1 VRYHSLVVDPHS
13 LPATLRVIA
22 RTPKEH
28 DIGVDD
34 IIQGLAHTSRPHF
47 GVQFHPESVAT
58 TFGAQLLRNFA
69 CLARATPWVQH
80 IATGQTKTP
89 RTWRSGIDTPL
100 ERPLSTVVHS
110 TQVHWCRIHNGAAC
124 GSEALFRACVVDA
137 STGDADTWW
146 LDSSSTAS
154 SRARFSF
161 MGGRWGRAWQAMT
174 FRLDAPGMARSDDG
188 TTGVMRVRTADGQIT
203 TLRSGASL
211 PADFSPRAHS
221 IFADVLLCVI
231 TGCLDFLERQ
241 LAEHSSVT
249 CKQHP
254 GPLDGSEL
262 PFEFW
267 GGWVGYIGYELR
279 AESLP
284 STAARRHESATPDA
298 ALFNVTCFLAVDHD
312 TDDVYV
318 VTSSTTSDDID
329 GEAQHWLSTMV
340 EQVRSLN
347 ASAVQANGHG
357 NSLDAVPSANA
368 AVWDGE
374 AKDAPVGAFAL
385 RVTKEGYKRDVRS
398 CMEHIAAGDTY
409 EVCLTTAL
417 ERVQGH
423 LKPLELYT
431 TLRHGNPAPYAAY
444 LRFSSGSDGV
454 PHVDDLAVC
463 CSSPERFLRIGKD
476 RRAEAKPIK
485 GTAARVVPHG
495 CPDDVAAAEELRSSV
510 KDRAE
515 NLMIVDLL
523 RNDLGR
529 VCCPG
534 SMHVPALCAVESFAS
549 VHQLVSTVRGV
560 LRDGI
565 STVRAVRA
573 CFPGGSMTGAP
584 KLRTCNIID
593 GIESRARGVYSGA
606 LGFFSINGASDLNI
620 VIRTA
625 VVHGDKITVGAG
637 GAVVALSDVDAEYN
651 EMRLKARAVVA
662 ATIKASAAQEV

>member
-1 VRYHSLVVDPHS
+1 
-13 LPATLRVIA
+13 
-22 RTPKEH
+22 
-28 DIGVDD
+28 
-34 IIQGLAHTSRPHF
+34 
-47 GVQFHPESVAT
+47 
-58 TFGAQLLRNFA
+58 
-69 CLARATPWVQH
+69 
-80 IATGQTKTP
+80 
-89 RTWRSGIDTPL
+89 
-100 ERPLSTVVHS
+100 
-110 TQVHWCRIHNGAAC
+110 
-124 GSEALFRACVVDA
+124 
-137 STGDADTWW
+137 
-146 LDSSSTAS
+146 
-154 SRARFSF
+154 
-161 MGGRWGRAWQAMT
+161 M
-174 FRLDAPGMARSDDG
+174 
-188 TTGVMRVRTADGQIT
+188 
-203 TLRSGASL
+203 
-211 PADFSPRAHS
+211 
-221 IFADVLLCVI
+221 
-231 TGCLDFLERQ
+231 
-241 LAEHSSVT
+241 
-249 CKQHP
+249 
-254 GPLDGSEL
+254 
-262 PFEFW
+262 
-267 GGWVGYIGYELR
+267 
-279 AESLP
+279 
-284 STAARRHESATPDA
+284 
-298 ALFNVTCFLAVDHD
+298 FNVTCFLAVDHD

-347 ASAVQANGHG
+347 ASAVHANGHRK
-357 NSLDAVPSANA
+357 SVDAVHSTANA

-385 RVTKEGYKRDVRS
+385 RGTKDGYKRDVRS

-444 LRFSSGSDGV
+444 LRFASGSDGA

-485 GTAARVVPHG
+485 GTAARVIPHG
-495 CPDDVAAAEELRSSV
+495 CPEDVAAAEELRSSV

-534 SMHVPALCAVESFAS
+534 SVHVPALCAVESFAS

-565 STVRAVRA
+565 STVGAVRA

-637 GAVVALSDVDAEYN
+637 GAVVALSDVDAEYD